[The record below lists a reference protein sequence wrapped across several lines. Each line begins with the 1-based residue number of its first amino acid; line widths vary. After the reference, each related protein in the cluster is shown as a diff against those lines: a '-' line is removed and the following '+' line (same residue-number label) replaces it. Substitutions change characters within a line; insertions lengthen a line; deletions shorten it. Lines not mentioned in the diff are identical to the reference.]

1 MKNIHWLG
9 SGLSSIPGIR
19 RLASNNYNLTV
30 WNRTLSKAEKSI
42 DHVKTDNVA
51 AKTFNINE
59 IADKVEQGDIIV
71 SQLTASMHLDIAKIC
86 LEKKCHFVTTS
97 YLAPDIKN
105 LNEEAVAQNLIFIN
119 EVGLDPGIDHFFSHL
134 LVQELKS
141 LNLNDLS
148 VSYKSYCGGI
158 PAVPNDFKYKFSWSP
173 VGVIKALNT
182 PAKFIQHFEEKL
194 VSQPYKE
201 VKNYLINNENFEA
214 YPNRDSLPYIEEY
227 FFSPEWKIKEFVRG
241 TLRLNGWTLAW
252 KEIFNMLEKQD
263 ANIEEQIQ
271 QKSDELWNN
280 YRYDKN
286 EEDRVVLWVN
296 LEAEQ
301 NDKKVFSSTYQ
312 LDEKGSGEN
321 TAMAKLVS
329 ITLSA
334 AIDLISQNK
343 IQPGVQA
350 APSNKHIIN
359 YFFKVLSDY
368 SIKIDRQYK

>member
-173 VGVIKALNT
+173 VGVIKALNS
-182 PAKFIQHFEEKL
+182 PAKFIQQFEEKL

-227 FFSPEWKIKEFVRG
+227 LFSPEWKIKEFVRG

-271 QKSDELWNN
+271 QKSDELWNS
-280 YRYDKN
+280 YRYDKD

-301 NDKKVFSSTYQ
+301 QDKKVFSSTYQ

-334 AIDLISQNK
+334 AVDLMLQNK
-343 IQPGVQA
+343 LQPGVQA
-350 APSNKHIIN
+350 APSNKRIID
-359 YFFKVLSDY
+359 YFFKILSDY
-368 SIKIDRQYK
+368 SIKIEHQ

>member
-227 FFSPEWKIKEFVRG
+227 LFSPEWKIKEFVRG

-271 QKSDELWNN
+271 QKSDELWNS
-280 YRYDKN
+280 YRYDKD

-296 LEAEQ
+296 LKAEQ
-301 NDKKVFSSTYQ
+301 QDKKVFSSTYQ

-334 AIDLISQNK
+334 AVDLMLQNK
-343 IQPGVQA
+343 LQPGVQA
-350 APSNKHIIN
+350 APSNKHIID
-359 YFFKVLSDY
+359 YFFKILSDY
-368 SIKIDRQYK
+368 SIKIEHQ

>member
-1 MKNIHWLG
+1 MKSIHWLG

-30 WNRTLSKAEKSI
+30 WNRTFSKAEKRI
-42 DHVKTDNVA
+42 DHVKSDKVS
-51 AKTFNINE
+51 AKSFNINE
-59 IADKVEQGDIIV
+59 IKETVEQGDIIV

-97 YLAPDIKN
+97 YLAPDIKK
-105 LNEEAVAQNLIFIN
+105 LNEQAVAQNLTFIN

-141 LNLNDLS
+141 LNLNNLS

-173 VGVIKALNT
+173 VGVIKALNS
-182 PAKFIQHFEEKL
+182 PAKFTQDFEEKL
-194 VSQPYKE
+194 VPQPYKE
-201 VKNYLINNENFEA
+201 VKNHLINNESFEA

-227 FFSPEWKIKEFVRG
+227 LFSPEWKIKEFVRG

-252 KEIFNMLEKQD
+252 REIFNMLEKQE

-271 QKSDELWNN
+271 QKSNELWKN

-296 LEAEQ
+296 LAAEQ
-301 NDKKVFSSTYQ
+301 QDKKVFSSTYQ

-334 AIDLISQNK
+334 AVDVILQNNIK
-343 IQPGVQA
+343 PGVQA
-350 APSNKHIIN
+350 APSDKHIIN

-368 SIKIDRQYK
+368 SIKIVHQ

>member
-19 RLASNNYNLTV
+19 RLASNNHNLTV
-30 WNRTLSKAEKSI
+30 WNRTLAKAQKSI
-42 DHVKTDNVA
+42 DHVKNDNVSA
-51 AKTFNINE
+51 QTFNIKE
-59 IADKVEQGDIIV
+59 IVEKIQQGDIII

-97 YLAPDIKN
+97 YSTPDIKK
-105 LNEEAVAQNLIFIN
+105 LNEQAVAQNLVFIN

-141 LNLNDLS
+141 LNLNNLS

-173 VGVIKALNT
+173 VGVIKALNN
-182 PAKFIQHFEEKL
+182 PAKFIQNFEEKI
-194 VSQPYKE
+194 VPQPYKE
-201 VKNYLINNENFEA
+201 VKNYLINNEKFET
-214 YPNRDSLPYIEEY
+214 YPNRNSLPYIEEY
-227 FFSPEWKIKEFVRG
+227 LFSPEWKIKEFVRG

-252 KEIFNMLEKQD
+252 KEIFKMLEKQD
-263 ANIEEQIQ
+263 ADIEEKIQI
-271 QKSDELWNN
+271 KSNELWNN

-296 LEAEQ
+296 LEAEKED
-301 NDKKVFSSTYQ
+301 NKVFSSTYK

-334 AIDLISQNK
+334 AVDLMLQNK

-350 APSNKHIIN
+350 APSKKHIID
-359 YFFKVLSDY
+359 YFFKVLSEY
-368 SIKIDRQYK
+368 SIKIDH

>member
-59 IADKVEQGDIIV
+59 IAENVEQGDIIV

-173 VGVIKALNT
+173 VGVIKALNS

-227 FFSPEWKIKEFVRG
+227 LFSPEWKIKEFVRG

-271 QKSDELWNN
+271 QKSDELWNS
-280 YRYDKN
+280 YRYDQN

-301 NDKKVFSSTYQ
+301 QDKKVFSSTYQ

-334 AIDLISQNK
+334 AVDLMVQNK
-343 IQPGVQA
+343 LQPGVQA
-350 APSNKHIIN
+350 APSNKHIID

-368 SIKIDRQYK
+368 SIKIDHQ

>member
-173 VGVIKALNT
+173 VGVIKALNS

-227 FFSPEWKIKEFVRG
+227 LFSPEWKIKEFVRG

-271 QKSDELWNN
+271 QKSDELWNS
-280 YRYDKN
+280 YRYDKD

-301 NDKKVFSSTYQ
+301 QDKKVFSSTYQ

-334 AIDLISQNK
+334 AVDLMLQNK
-343 IQPGVQA
+343 LQPGVQA
-350 APSNKHIIN
+350 APSNKHIID
-359 YFFKVLSDY
+359 YFFKILSDY
-368 SIKIDRQYK
+368 SIKIEHQ

>member
-59 IADKVEQGDIIV
+59 IAENVEQRDIIV

-173 VGVIKALNT
+173 VGVIKALNS

-227 FFSPEWKIKEFVRG
+227 LFSPEWKIKEFVRG

-271 QKSDELWNN
+271 QKSDELWNS

-301 NDKKVFSSTYQ
+301 QDKKVFSSTYQ

-334 AIDLISQNK
+334 AVDLMLQNK
-343 IQPGVQA
+343 LQPGVQA
-350 APSNKHIIN
+350 APSNKRIID
-359 YFFKVLSDY
+359 YFFKILSDY
-368 SIKIDRQYK
+368 SIKIEHQ

>member
-30 WNRTLSKAEKSI
+30 WNRTLSKAQKSI
-42 DHVKTDNVA
+42 DHVKTDKVS

-59 IADKVEQGDIIV
+59 IEEKVEQGDIIV

-97 YLAPDIKN
+97 YLAPDIKK
-105 LNEEAVAQNLIFIN
+105 LNEQAVAQNLTFIN

-141 LNLNDLS
+141 LNLNNLS

-173 VGVIKALNT
+173 VGVIRALNS
-182 PAKFIQHFEEKL
+182 PAKFTQNFEEKL
-194 VSQPYKE
+194 VPQPYKE
-201 VKNYLINNENFEA
+201 VKNHLINSESFEA

-227 FFSPEWKIKEFVRG
+227 LFSPEWKIKEFVRG

-252 KEIFNMLEKQD
+252 REIFNMLEKQD

-271 QKSDELWNN
+271 QKSDELWKN

-301 NDKKVFSSTYQ
+301 QDKKVFSSTYQ

-334 AIDLISQNK
+334 AVDLMLQNK

-350 APSNKHIIN
+350 APSSKHIID

-368 SIKIDRQYK
+368 SIKIDHH

>member
-30 WNRTLSKAEKSI
+30 WNRTLSKAQKSI
-42 DHVKTDNVA
+42 DHVKTDKVS

-59 IADKVEQGDIIV
+59 IEKKVEQGDIIV

-97 YLAPDIKN
+97 YLAPDIKK
-105 LNEEAVAQNLIFIN
+105 LNEQAVAQNLTFIN

-141 LNLNDLS
+141 LNLNNLS

-173 VGVIKALNT
+173 VGVIKALNS
-182 PAKFIQHFEEKL
+182 PAKFTQDFEEKF
-194 VSQPYKE
+194 VPQPYKE
-201 VKNYLINNENFEA
+201 VKNHLINNESFEA

-227 FFSPEWKIKEFVRG
+227 LFSPEWKIKEFVRG

-252 KEIFNMLEKQD
+252 REIFNMLEKQD

-271 QKSDELWNN
+271 QKSNELWKN

-301 NDKKVFSSTYQ
+301 QDKKVFSSTYQ
-312 LDEKGSGEN
+312 LDEKGLGEN

-334 AIDLISQNK
+334 AVDLMLQNK
-343 IQPGVQA
+343 IQPGVLA
-350 APSNKHIIN
+350 APSNKHIID

-368 SIKIDRQYK
+368 SIKIDHH

>member
-30 WNRTLSKAEKSI
+30 WNRTLSKAQKSI
-42 DHVKTDNVA
+42 DHVKTDKVS

-59 IADKVEQGDIIV
+59 ITETVEQGDIIV
-71 SQLTASMHLDIAKIC
+71 SQLTANMHLDIAKIC

-97 YLAPDIKN
+97 YLAPDIRK
-105 LNEEAVAQNLIFIN
+105 LNKQAISQNLIFIN

-173 VGVIKALNT
+173 VGVIKALNS
-182 PAKFIQHFEEKL
+182 PAKFIKNFKEKL
-194 VSQPYKE
+194 VPQPYKE

-214 YPNRDSLPYIEEY
+214 YPNRDSLSYIEEY
-227 FFSPEWKIKEFVRG
+227 MFSPEWKIKEFVRG
-241 TLRLNGWTLAW
+241 TLRLNGWTFAW

-271 QKSDELWNN
+271 QKSDELWNS
-280 YRYDKN
+280 YRYDKD

-301 NDKKVFSSTYQ
+301 QDKKVFSSTYQ

-334 AIDLISQNK
+334 AVDLMLQNK
-343 IQPGVQA
+343 LQPGVQA
-350 APSNKHIIN
+350 APSNKHIID
-359 YFFKVLSDY
+359 YFFKILSDY
-368 SIKIDRQYK
+368 SIKIEHQ

>member
-1 MKNIHWLG
+1 MKSIHWLG

-19 RLASNNYNLTV
+19 RLASNSNNLTV
-30 WNRTLSKAEKSI
+30 WNRTFSKAQKSI
-42 DHVKTDNVA
+42 DHVKSDKVT
-51 AKTFNINE
+51 AKSFNINE
-59 IADKVEQGDIIV
+59 LKETVEEGDIIV

-86 LEKKCHFVTTS
+86 LEKKCHFITTS
-97 YLAPDIKN
+97 YLAPDIKK
-105 LNEEAVAQNLIFIN
+105 LDEQVIAQNLTFIN

-141 LNLNDLS
+141 LNLKNLS

-173 VGVIKALNT
+173 VGVIKALNS
-182 PAKFIQHFEEKL
+182 PAKFTQDFKEKL
-194 VSQPYKE
+194 VAQPYKV
-201 VKNYLINNENFEA
+201 VKNHLINNESFEA

-227 FFSPEWKIKEFVRG
+227 LFSPEWKIKEFVRG

-252 KEIFNMLEKQD
+252 GEIFNMLEKQD
-263 ANIEEQIQ
+263 VNIEEQIQ
-271 QKSDELWNN
+271 QKSNELWKK

-301 NDKKVFSSTYQ
+301 QHKKIFSSTYQ

-334 AIDLISQNK
+334 AVDLMLQNK

-350 APSNKHIIN
+350 APSNKQVID

-368 SIKIDRQYK
+368 SIKIDHH

>member
-141 LNLNDLS
+141 LNLDNLS

-173 VGVIKALNT
+173 VGVIKALNS

-227 FFSPEWKIKEFVRG
+227 LFSPEWKIKEFVRG

-271 QKSDELWNN
+271 QKSDELWNS
-280 YRYDKN
+280 YRYDKD

-301 NDKKVFSSTYQ
+301 QDKKVFSSTYQ

-334 AIDLISQNK
+334 AVDLMVQNK
-343 IQPGVQA
+343 LQPGVQA
-350 APSNKHIIN
+350 APSNKHIID

-368 SIKIDRQYK
+368 SIKIDHH

>member
-30 WNRTLSKAEKSI
+30 WNRTLSKARKSI
-42 DHVKTDNVA
+42 DHIKTDNVT

-173 VGVIKALNT
+173 VGVIKALNS

-227 FFSPEWKIKEFVRG
+227 LFSPEWKIKEFVRG

-271 QKSDELWNN
+271 QKSDELWNS
-280 YRYDKN
+280 YRYDKD

-301 NDKKVFSSTYQ
+301 QDKKVFSSTYQ

-334 AIDLISQNK
+334 AVDLMLQNK
-343 IQPGVQA
+343 LQPGVQA
-350 APSNKHIIN
+350 APSNKHIID
-359 YFFKVLSDY
+359 YFFKILSDY
-368 SIKIDRQYK
+368 SIKIEHQ

>member
-30 WNRTLSKAEKSI
+30 WNRTLSKAQKSI
-42 DHVKTDNVA
+42 DHIKTDKVS

-59 IADKVEQGDIIV
+59 IEEKVEQGDIIV

-97 YLAPDIKN
+97 YLSPDIKK
-105 LNEEAVAQNLIFIN
+105 LNEHAVAQNLTFIN

-141 LNLNDLS
+141 LNLNNLS

-173 VGVIKALNT
+173 VGVIKALNS
-182 PAKFIQHFEEKL
+182 PAKFTQNFEEKL
-194 VSQPYKE
+194 VRQPYKE
-201 VKNYLINNENFEA
+201 VKNHLINSESFEA

-227 FFSPEWKIKEFVRG
+227 LFSPEWKIKEFVRG

-252 KEIFNMLEKQD
+252 REIFNMLEKQE

-271 QKSDELWNN
+271 QKSNELWKN

-301 NDKKVFSSTYQ
+301 QDKKVFSSTYQ

-334 AIDLISQNK
+334 AVDLMLQNK

-350 APSNKHIIN
+350 APSNKHIID

-368 SIKIDRQYK
+368 SIKIDHH

>member
-105 LNEEAVAQNLIFIN
+105 LNEEAVAQKLIFIN

-173 VGVIKALNT
+173 VGVIKALNS

-227 FFSPEWKIKEFVRG
+227 LFSPEWKIKEFVRG

-271 QKSDELWNN
+271 QKSDELWNS
-280 YRYDKN
+280 YRYDKD

-301 NDKKVFSSTYQ
+301 QDKKVFSSTYQ

-334 AIDLISQNK
+334 AVDLMLQNK
-343 IQPGVQA
+343 LQPGVQA
-350 APSNKHIIN
+350 APSNKHIID
-359 YFFKVLSDY
+359 YFFKILSDY
-368 SIKIDRQYK
+368 SIKIEHQ

>member
-173 VGVIKALNT
+173 VGVIKALNS

-227 FFSPEWKIKEFVRG
+227 LFSPEWKIKEFVRG

-271 QKSDELWNN
+271 QKSDELWNS
-280 YRYDKN
+280 YRYDKD

-301 NDKKVFSSTYQ
+301 QDKKVFSSTYQ

-334 AIDLISQNK
+334 AIDLILQNK
-343 IQPGVQA
+343 LQPGVQA
-350 APSNKHIIN
+350 APSNKHIID
-359 YFFKVLSDY
+359 YFFKILSDY
-368 SIKIDRQYK
+368 SIKIEHQ

>member
-173 VGVIKALNT
+173 VGVIKALNS

-227 FFSPEWKIKEFVRG
+227 LFSPEWKIKEFVRG

-271 QKSDELWNN
+271 QKSDELWNS
-280 YRYDKN
+280 YRYDKD

-334 AIDLISQNK
+334 AVDLMFQNK
-343 IQPGVQA
+343 LQPGVQA
-350 APSNKHIIN
+350 APSNKHIID

-368 SIKIDRQYK
+368 SIKIDHH

>member
-1 MKNIHWLG
+1 MRNIHWLG

-19 RLASNNYNLTV
+19 RLASNNNNLTV
-30 WNRTLSKAEKSI
+30 WNRTLTKAQKSI
-42 DHVKTDNVA
+42 DHVKTDKVS
-51 AKTFNINE
+51 AKMFNIDE
-59 IADKVEQGDIIV
+59 ISEKVRQGDIIV

-86 LEKKCHFVTTS
+86 LEKKCHFITTS
-97 YLAPDIKN
+97 YLTHDIKK
-105 LNEEAVAQNLIFIN
+105 LNKQAVAQNLMFIN

-141 LNLNDLS
+141 LNLNNLS

-173 VGVIKALNT
+173 VGVIKALNN
-182 PAKFIQHFEEKL
+182 PAKFIQNFEEKL
-194 VSQPYKE
+194 ISQPYKE
-201 VKNYLINNENFEA
+201 VKDYSINNENFEA

-227 FFSPEWKIKEFVRG
+227 LFSPEWKIKEFVRG

-252 KEIFNMLEKQD
+252 KEIFKMLEKQD
-263 ANIEEQIQ
+263 VNIEDQIQ
-271 QKSDELWNN
+271 QKSDKLWKN

-301 NDKKVFSSTYQ
+301 QEKKVFSSTYQ

-334 AIDLISQNK
+334 AVDLILQNK
-343 IQPGVQA
+343 IQPGVQT
-350 APSNKHIIN
+350 APSNKHIID
-359 YFFKVLSDY
+359 YFFKVLSNY
-368 SIKIDRQYK
+368 SIKIDHH

>member
-97 YLAPDIKN
+97 YLTPDIKN

-173 VGVIKALNT
+173 VGVIKALNS

-227 FFSPEWKIKEFVRG
+227 LFSPEWKIKEFVRG

-271 QKSDELWNN
+271 QKSDELWNS
-280 YRYDKN
+280 YRYDKD

-301 NDKKVFSSTYQ
+301 QDKKVFSSTYQ

-334 AIDLISQNK
+334 AVDLMVQNK
-343 IQPGVQA
+343 LQPGVQA
-350 APSNKHIIN
+350 APSNKRIID
-359 YFFKVLSDY
+359 YFFKILSDY
-368 SIKIDRQYK
+368 SIKIEHQ

>member
-86 LEKKCHFVTTS
+86 LERKCHFVTTS

-173 VGVIKALNT
+173 VGVIKALNS

-227 FFSPEWKIKEFVRG
+227 LFSPEWKIKEFVRG

-271 QKSDELWNN
+271 QKSDELWNS
-280 YRYDKN
+280 YRYDKD

-301 NDKKVFSSTYQ
+301 QDKKVFSSTYQ

-334 AIDLISQNK
+334 AVDLMLQNK
-343 IQPGVQA
+343 LQPGVQA
-350 APSNKHIIN
+350 APSNKHIID
-359 YFFKVLSDY
+359 YFFKILSDY
-368 SIKIDRQYK
+368 SIKIEHQ

>member
-173 VGVIKALNT
+173 VGVIKALNS

-201 VKNYLINNENFEA
+201 VENYLINNENFEA

-227 FFSPEWKIKEFVRG
+227 LFSPEWKIKEFVRG

-271 QKSDELWNN
+271 QKSDELWNS
-280 YRYDKN
+280 YRYDKD

-301 NDKKVFSSTYQ
+301 QDKKVFSSTYQ

-334 AIDLISQNK
+334 AVDLMLQNK
-343 IQPGVQA
+343 LQPGVQA
-350 APSNKHIIN
+350 APSNKHIID
-359 YFFKVLSDY
+359 YFFKILSDY
-368 SIKIDRQYK
+368 SIKIEHQ

>member
-173 VGVIKALNT
+173 VGVIKALNS

-227 FFSPEWKIKEFVRG
+227 LFSPEWKIKEFVRG

-271 QKSDELWNN
+271 QKSDELWNS

-301 NDKKVFSSTYQ
+301 QDKKVFSSTYQ

-334 AIDLISQNK
+334 AVDLMLQNK
-343 IQPGVQA
+343 LQPGVQA
-350 APSNKHIIN
+350 APSNKHIID
-359 YFFKVLSDY
+359 YFFKILSDY
-368 SIKIDRQYK
+368 SIKIEHQ